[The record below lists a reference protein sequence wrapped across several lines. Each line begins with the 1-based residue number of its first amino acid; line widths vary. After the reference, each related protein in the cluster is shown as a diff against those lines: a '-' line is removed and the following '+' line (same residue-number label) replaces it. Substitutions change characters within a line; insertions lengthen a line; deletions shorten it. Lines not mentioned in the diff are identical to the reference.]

1 MKLVHIN
8 ISRHIDFDINF
19 CYSLIIENS
28 KEFYRLTN
36 ELYQQTNGE
45 EGNFVLSNNDILDI
59 SKNCLFIYDYYTN
72 LLSSKKVQNIL
83 NNKILQIIQDNDFY
97 KEFSQINKI
106 LLDINDKIKETI
118 NTNIEYNQEFSNENL
133 LKISNYKIT
142 QTNSLIDNIINYIDF
157 YTQNTKINTI
167 IFVGAFTVFEQSTI
181 EMLIKQLKYMQLN
194 VLFIDNYQKYKID
207 NIETIIIDNDLC
219 VI

>member
-28 KEFYRLTN
+28 TEFYRLTN

-45 EGNFVLSNNDILDI
+45 VGNFVLSDNEILDI
-59 SKNCLFIYDYYTN
+59 SKNCLFFYDYYTN
-72 LLSSKKVQNIL
+72 FLNSKKIQNIL
-83 NNKILQIIQDNDFY
+83 NNKITQIIQENDFY

-106 LLDINDKIKETI
+106 LIDINDKIKENI
-118 NTNIEYNQEFSNENL
+118 DINIEYNQEFNSDSL
-133 LKISNYKIT
+133 IKSSNYKIS
-142 QTNSLIDNIINYIDF
+142 QTNTLLENIINYIDF
-157 YTQNTKINTI
+157 YVQNTKINTI
-167 IFVGAFTVFEQSTI
+167 IFVGAFTVFDQSTI
-181 EMLIKQLKYMQLN
+181 EIFIKQLKYMQLN
-194 VLFIDNYQKYKID
+194 ILFIDSYQKYKIN